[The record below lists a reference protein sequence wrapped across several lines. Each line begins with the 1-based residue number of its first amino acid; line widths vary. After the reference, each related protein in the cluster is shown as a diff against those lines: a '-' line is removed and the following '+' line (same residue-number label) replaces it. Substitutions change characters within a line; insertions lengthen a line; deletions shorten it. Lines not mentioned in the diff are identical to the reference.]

1 MLFSAP
7 GAVHGA
13 LVGTTV
19 MVVAMMAV
27 GRSPGAPRGLALF
40 AAALALHVL
49 RYGVL
54 LATEYLGAVPVVIV
68 AEALHA
74 GAGVVMLAAMVLEL
88 RRVPPRRTL
97 VALWVGMV
105 VALLAMTPLV
115 GPDRAVTAVN
125 LFVGAV
131 TIGCAVAFHRRARK
145 VPRAGYGVVALL
157 FLLWGL
163 HKWLWP
169 LLVWSE
175 WLRPLGLVV
184 SEAVVICLGVALL
197 LASDRERR
205 MAETVSRRRAE
216 ALLRLQGE
224 AIEATA
230 NAIFI
235 TDRAGRI
242 EWCNAAFTR
251 LSGWTAEEA
260 RRRPA
265 RRLLMGRDRDRRV
278 MEAIE
283 HGRPW
288 RGELSLR
295 RKDGTLYVVDQT
307 ITPIAGEKGRV
318 AHYVAVQEDVTERRQ
333 AEERIRF
340 LSNHDALT
348 ALPNRLLFREHL
360 QRAVARA
367 RAERAGLGIL
377 FLDLDDF
384 SHYNDVLGHD
394 GGDRLLLL
402 LVERLMAAGRGVET
416 MARVGGDEFAFV
428 IEDRTGG
435 DNAAELA
442 QVLLDEVVRPFDID
456 GHEVQMGASVGIALF
471 PMDGEDADTL
481 MKNADVAMYRAIH
494 EAPNGYRFFT
504 PTMDSEMTARRRLE
518 GDLRRAAL
526 RGELELHYQP
536 IVAVADGRIVGLE
549 ALVRWNHPTDGMI
562 PPTRF
567 IPLAEEN
574 GLIGPIGEWVL
585 AEACRQARAWSD
597 AGLPPVPVAVNL
609 SAVQM
614 KRGDLPLL
622 VRRLLNESRLPPG
635 RLELELTE
643 TAMMED
649 AVAAGRVLADVK
661 AMGMGLAVDD
671 FGTGYSSLGR
681 LKRFPVCKLK
691 IDRSFVADLAE
702 NDSDRA
708 ITRAIISLAHALDLK
723 VVAEG
728 VETMAQRDIL
738 AAEGCDYI
746 QGFLYSRPVPA
757 DQMAVLLRQG
767 GFA

>member
-13 LVGTTV
+13 LVGTTIL
-19 MVVAMMAV
+19 VVAMMVV
-27 GRSPGAPRGLALF
+27 GRAPGAPRGLALF

-49 RYGVL
+49 RYGLL
-54 LATEYLGAVPVVIV
+54 LASDGLGPSLATVL
-68 AEALHA
+68 AESVHA
-74 GAGVVMLAAMVLEL
+74 GAGVVMLAAMVVEL
-88 RRVPPRRTL
+88 RRAPPRRTL
-97 VALWVGMV
+97 VALWLGMV
-105 VALLAMTPLV
+105 VALAVLVPLV
-115 GPDRAVTAVN
+115 GADHGTTAVN
-125 LFVGAV
+125 LFVGTV
-131 TIGCAVAFHRRARK
+131 TMGCALAFHLRARK
-145 VPRAGYGVVALL
+145 VPGAGYGVVAVL
-157 FLLWGL
+157 FALWGL

-169 LLVWSE
+169 LLVWGD
-175 WLRPLGLVV
+175 WLRPLGVMV
-184 SEAVVICLGVALL
+184 SEGVVICLGIALL

-205 MAETVSRRRAE
+205 MAETASRRRAE
-216 ALLRLQGE
+216 ALLHLQGE
-224 AIEATA
+224 AIEAAA

-251 LSGWTAEEA
+251 LTGWTADEA

-278 MEAIE
+278 MDAIE
-283 HGRPW
+283 HGRSW
-288 RGELSLR
+288 RGELGLR
-295 RKDGTLYVVDQT
+295 RKDGTLYIVDQT
-307 ITPIAGEKGRV
+307 ITPIADDGGRI
-318 AHYVAVQEDVTERRQ
+318 AHYVVVQEDVTERRQ
-333 AEERIRF
+333 AEERIRY

-348 ALPNRLLFREHL
+348 ALPNRLLFRDHL
-360 QRAVARA
+360 QRTIARA
-367 RAERAGLGIL
+367 RAERAGFGVL

-402 LVERLMAAGRGVET
+402 LVERLMAAGRGAEII
-416 MARVGGDEFAFV
+416 ARVGGDEFAFV
-428 IEDRTGG
+428 IEDHSGG
-435 DNAAELA
+435 EDAAGLA
-442 QVLLDEVVRPFDID
+442 QTLLDAVVRPFDID
-456 GHEVQMGASVGIALF
+456 GHEVQAGASVGIALF
-471 PMDGEDADTL
+471 PIDGDDAEVL

-504 PTMDSEMTARRRLE
+504 PTMDSELAARRRME
-518 GDLRRAAL
+518 GDLRRAAV
-526 RGELELHYQP
+526 RGELVLHYQP
-536 IVAVADGRIVGLE
+536 IVAVADRRIIGLE
-549 ALVRWNHPTDGMI
+549 ALVRWNHPEDGMI
-562 PPTRF
+562 PPAHF

-574 GLIGPIGEWVL
+574 GMIAPIGEWVL
-585 AEACRQARAWSD
+585 AEACRQARAWAD
-597 AGLPPVPVAVNL
+597 EGLPPVTIAVNL

-614 KRGDLPLL
+614 KRQDLPLL
-622 VRRLLNESRLPPG
+622 VRRLLTEARLPPG

-661 AMGMGLAVDD
+661 AMGMGLSVDD

-702 NDSDRA
+702 NESDRA

-728 VETMAQRDIL
+728 VETQAQRDIL
-738 AAEGCDYI
+738 EAEGCDYI

-757 DQMAVLLRQG
+757 AEMTELLRKG
-767 GFA
+767 GF

>member
-1 MLFSAP
+1 MELSALS
-7 GAVHGA
+7 AVHGA
-13 LVGTTV
+13 LLGTIV
-19 MVVAMMAV
+19 LVVAMAAV
-27 GRSPGAPRGLALF
+27 GRSPGVPRGLSLF
-40 AAALALHVL
+40 AAAFALHVL
-49 RYGVL
+49 RHGIL
-54 LATEYLGAVPVVIV
+54 LGLGGLGPLMTAIL
-68 AEALHA
+68 AEAAHVA
-74 GAGVVMLAAMVLEL
+74 SGVVMIAATVVEL
-88 RRVPPRRTL
+88 RRAPPRRTL

-105 VALLAMTPLV
+105 VALAALSPVLGTEVVAA
-115 GPDRAVTAVN
+115 AVS
-125 LFVGAV
+125 LFVGTV
-131 TIGCAVAFHRRARK
+131 MLVAAGAFLVRAHK
-145 VPRAGYGVVALL
+145 APGAGYRLVALL
-157 FLLWGL
+157 FALWAL
-163 HKWLWP
+163 HKWSIPWVVP
-169 LLVWSE
+169 VE
-175 WLRPLGLVV
+175 WLLPYRLLL
-184 SEAVVICLGVALL
+184 SEVLSICLGVALL

-205 MAETVSRRRAE
+205 MAELVSRRHAE
-216 ALLRLQGE
+216 SLLRLQGE
-224 AIEATA
+224 AIEAAA

-242 EWCNAAFTR
+242 AWCNAAFTR

-265 RRLLMGRDRDRRV
+265 RRLLMGRDRDRRL

-283 HGRPW
+283 QGRTW

-295 RKDGTLYVVDQT
+295 RKDGTLYIVDQT
-307 ITPIAGEKGRV
+307 VTPIADERGQV
-318 AHYVAVQEDVTERRQ
+318 SHYVVVQEDVTERRQ

-367 RAERAGLGIL
+367 RAERAGLAVL
-377 FLDLDDF
+377 FLDLEDF

-394 GGDRLLLL
+394 GGDRLLLA

-416 MARVGGDEFAFV
+416 TARVGGDEFAFV
-428 IEDRTGG
+428 VDEDGG
-435 DNAAELA
+435 GEHAAELA
-442 QVLLDEVVRPFDID
+442 QTLLDAVTASFEIE
-456 GHEVQMGASVGIALF
+456 GHEVQVGASVGIALF
-471 PMDGEDADTL
+471 PVDGDDAETL

-494 EAPNGYRFFT
+494 EAPNGYRFFA
-504 PTMDSEMTARRRLE
+504 PAMDSELAERRRME
-518 GDLRRAAL
+518 ADLRRAAL
-526 RGELELHYQP
+526 RGELVLHYQP
-536 IVAVADGRIVGLE
+536 IVAVADRRIVGLE
-549 ALVRWNHPTDGMI
+549 ALVRWNHPEDGMI
-562 PPTRF
+562 PPGRF

-574 GLIGPIGEWVL
+574 GLIAPIGEWVL
-585 AEACRQARAWSD
+585 TEACRQAREWGD
-597 AGLPPVPVAVNL
+597 AGLPPVPIAVNL

-614 KRGDLPLL
+614 KRQDLPLM
-622 VRRLLNESRLPPG
+622 VRRLLTEARLPPG

-649 AVAAGRVLADVK
+649 AVAAGRVLADVN

-691 IDRSFVADLAE
+691 IDRSFVADVAE

-728 VETMAQRDIL
+728 VETEAQFDIL
-738 AAEGCDYI
+738 AAEGCDSI
-746 QGFLYSRPVPA
+746 QGFLFSPAVPA
-757 DQMAVLLRQG
+757 DQAEELLRRG
-767 GFA
+767 GF

>member
-1 MLFSAP
+1 MDFAAP

-13 LVGTTV
+13 LLGTV
-19 MVVAMMAV
+19 VLAVAMAVV
-27 GRSPGAPRGLALF
+27 GRNAAAPRGLVLF
-40 AAALALHVL
+40 AGAFALHVA
-49 RYGVL
+49 RYALMAADGWFGATLAAILAESAHAGSGV
-54 LATEYLGAVPVVIV
+54 VVI
-68 AEALHA
+68 AAT
-74 GAGVVMLAAMVLEL
+74 VVEL
-88 RRVPPRRTL
+88 RRAPPSRTL
-97 VALWVGMV
+97 LALWVGMV
-105 VALLAMTPLV
+105 VSLSLLVPVFGANV
-115 GPDRAVTAVN
+115 GVGAVSM
-125 LFVGAV
+125 FVGA
-131 TIGCAVAFHRRARK
+131 TMIAAALAFLRRSRK
-145 VPRAGYGVVALL
+145 APGAGYRLVALL
-157 FLLWGL
+157 LLLWGL
-163 HKWLWP
+163 HKWDAPFLYP
-169 LLVWSE
+169 ME
-175 WLRPLGLVV
+175 WLRPYGFLV
-184 SEAVVICLGVALL
+184 SETLAVCLGVALL

-205 MAETVSRRRAE
+205 MAETASRRRAE

-251 LSGWTAEEA
+251 LSGWNAEEA

-283 HGRPW
+283 QGRTW

-295 RKDGTLYVVDQT
+295 RKDGTLYIVDQT
-307 ITPIAGEKGRV
+307 LTPIADDKGRV
-318 AHYVAVQEDVTERRQ
+318 AHYVVVQEDVTERRQ

-360 QRAVARA
+360 QRGIARA
-367 RAERAGLGIL
+367 RAERTGLGVL

-402 LVERLMAAGRGVET
+402 MVERLMAAGRGVET
-416 MARVGGDEFAFV
+416 IARVGGDEFAFL
-428 IEDRTGG
+428 IEERSGG
-435 DNAAELA
+435 EDSAELA
-442 QVLLDEVVRPFDID
+442 QTLLDAATSPFDID
-456 GHEVQMGASVGIALF
+456 GHEVLVGASVGIALF
-471 PMDGEDADTL
+471 PIDGEDAETL
-481 MKNADVAMYRAIH
+481 MKNVDVAMYRAIH
-494 EAPNGYRFFT
+494 EAPNGFRFFA
-504 PTMDSEMTARRRLE
+504 PAMDSELAQRRRME

-526 RGELELHYQP
+526 RGELELYYQP
-536 IVAVADGRIVGLE
+536 IVAVADRSIVGFE
-549 ALVRWNHPTDGMI
+549 ALVRWNHPEDGLI
-562 PPTRF
+562 PPGRF

-574 GLIGPIGEWVL
+574 GMIGPIGEWVL
-585 AEACRQARAWSD
+585 AEACRQARNWTD
-597 AGLPPVPVAVNL
+597 AGLPPVPIAVNL

-614 KRGDLPLL
+614 RRQDLPLL
-622 VRRLLNESRLPPG
+622 VRRLLTESKLPPG

-649 AVAAGRVLADVK
+649 AVAASRVLADIK
-661 AMGMGLAVDD
+661 SMGMGLAVDD

-691 IDRSFVADLAE
+691 IDRSFVADVAE
-702 NDSDRA
+702 NESDRA
-708 ITRAIISLAHALDLK
+708 ITRAIISLAHALELK

-728 VETMAQRDIL
+728 VETKAQFDIL
-738 AAEGCDYI
+738 AAEGCDCI
-746 QGFLYSRPVPA
+746 QGFLFSPAVPA
-757 DQMAVLLRQG
+757 DQAAELLRRG
-767 GFA
+767 GF

>member
-1 MLFSAP
+1 MLLSAP

-13 LVGTTV
+13 LVGTAV
-19 MVVAMMAV
+19 LVVAMMLV

-54 LATEYLGAVPVVIV
+54 LFSDELGAVLTPVL

-74 GAGVVMLAAMVLEL
+74 GAGVMMLAGMMAEL

-97 VALWVGMV
+97 LALWLGT
-105 VALLAMTPLV
+105 VAAVAVLV
-115 GPDRAVTAVN
+115 PVFGGERVTAAVN
-125 LFVGAV
+125 LFVSAV
-131 TIGCAVAFHRRARK
+131 TLGCALAFMSRARK
-145 VPRAGYGVVALL
+145 VAGAGYGVVAAL
-157 FLLWGL
+157 FVVWSLNR
-163 HKWLWP
+163 WLWP
-169 LLVWSE
+169 TLMWSDV
-175 WLRPLGLVV
+175 LRSVGVV
-184 SEAVVICLGVALL
+184 MSEGVVICLGVALL

-205 MAETVSRRRAE
+205 MAETASRRRAE

-224 AIEATA
+224 AIEAAA

-242 EWCNAAFTR
+242 EWCNNAFTR

-278 MEAIE
+278 MEAIDQ
-283 HGRPW
+283 GRSW

-295 RKDGTLYVVDQT
+295 RKDGTLYIVDQT
-307 ITPIAGEKGRV
+307 ITPIADDKGRV
-318 AHYVAVQEDVTERRQ
+318 AHYVVVQEDVTERRQ
-333 AEERIRF
+333 AEERIRY

-367 RAERAGLGIL
+367 RAERVGLGVL

-394 GGDRLLLL
+394 GGDRLLLM
-402 LVERLMAAGRGVET
+402 LVERLMGVARGVET
-416 MARVGGDEFAFV
+416 LARVGGDEFAFV
-428 IEDRTGG
+428 IEDKSGG
-435 DNAAELA
+435 DDAAALA
-442 QVLLDEVVRPFDID
+442 QVLLDAVAKPFDIN
-456 GHEVQMGASVGIALF
+456 GHEVQVGASVGIALF
-471 PMDGEDADTL
+471 PIDGDDAEQL

-494 EAPNGYRFFT
+494 EAPNGYRFFA
-504 PTMDSEMTARRRLE
+504 PAMDSEMAARRRLE

-526 RGELELHYQP
+526 RGELVLHYQP
-536 IVAVADGRIVGLE
+536 IVAVQDCRIIGLE
-549 ALVRWNHPTDGMI
+549 ALVRWNHPEDGMI
-562 PPTRF
+562 PPGRF

-574 GLIGPIGEWVL
+574 GLIAPIGEWVL
-585 AEACRQARAWSD
+585 AEACRQARIWAD
-597 AGLPPVPVAVNL
+597 AGLPPVPIAVNL

-614 KRGDLPLL
+614 KRQDLPLL
-622 VRRLLNESRLPPG
+622 VRRLLSEARLPPG

-649 AVAAGRVLADVK
+649 AVAAGRVLSDVK
-661 AMGMGLAVDD
+661 ALGMGLAVDD

-691 IDRSFVADLAE
+691 IDRSFVADIAE
-702 NDSDRA
+702 NESDRA

-728 VETMAQRDIL
+728 VETEAQRAIL

-746 QGFLYSRPVPA
+746 QGFLYSPAVPA
-757 DQMAVLLRQG
+757 AEMAELLRKG
-767 GFA
+767 GF

>member
-1 MLFSAP
+1 MELSAP

-13 LVGTTV
+13 LVGAAV
-19 MVVAMMAV
+19 LAVAMMAV

-40 AAALALHVL
+40 GLAFALHVL
-49 RYGVL
+49 RSLVALAAEPLGEAVAAILAETVHAGVGVL
-54 LATEYLGAVPVVIV
+54 V
-68 AEALHA
+68 
-74 GAGVVMLAAMVLEL
+74 LAATVVEM
-88 RRVPPRRTL
+88 RAAPPRRTL
-97 VALWVGMV
+97 LALWGGMAVALAVLVPLHGAEMAT
-105 VALLAMTPLV
+105 VAVA
-115 GPDRAVTAVN
+115 

-131 TIGCAVAFHRRARK
+131 LLAAAVAFRFRALRT
-145 VPRAGYGVVALL
+145 PGAGYRLVAGL
-157 FLLWGL
+157 FAAWGL
-163 HKWLWP
+163 SWLLAPVLAHWGLP
-169 LLVWSE
+169 GQLLSE
-175 WLRPLGLVV
+175 G
-184 SEAVVICLGVALL
+184 VVICLGVALL

-205 MAETVSRRRAE
+205 MADLASRRRAE
-216 ALLRLQGE
+216 SLLRLQGE
-224 AIEATA
+224 AIEAAA

-251 LSGWTAEEA
+251 LSGWTAAEA

-265 RRLLMGRDRDRRV
+265 RRLLAGRDLRDRRLMDAV
-278 MEAIE
+278 AQ
-283 HGRPW
+283 GRAW
-288 RGELSLR
+288 HGELSLR
-295 RKDGTLYVVDQT
+295 RKDGTLYIVDQT
-307 ITPIAGEKGRV
+307 LTPIADDRGRV
-318 AHYVAVQEDVTERRQ
+318 AHYVVVQEDVTERRQ

-367 RAERAGLGIL
+367 RAERSGLGVL

-402 LVERLMAAGRGVET
+402 VVERLMAAGRGVDT
-416 MARVGGDEFAFV
+416 IARVGGDEFAV
-428 IEDRTGG
+428 VLEDHSGG
-435 DNAAELA
+435 EAAAEMA
-442 QVLLDEVVRPFDID
+442 QAMLDAVIRPFDID
-456 GHEVQMGASVGIALF
+456 GHEVQIGASVGIALY
-471 PMDGEDADTL
+471 PMDGADAEAL

-504 PTMDSEMTARRRLE
+504 PTMDSELAARRKLE
-518 GDLRRAAL
+518 ADLRRAAL
-526 RGELELHYQP
+526 RGELVLHYQP
-536 IVAVADGRIVGLE
+536 IVTVADRTIAGFE
-549 ALVRWNHPTDGMI
+549 ALVRWNHPEHGMI
-562 PPTRF
+562 PPGRF

-574 GLIGPIGEWVL
+574 GMIAPIGEWVL
-585 AEACRQARAWSD
+585 GEACRQARAWAD
-597 AGLPPVPVAVNL
+597 EGLPAVPIAVNL

-614 KRGDLPLL
+614 KRHDLPLL
-622 VRRLLNESRLPPG
+622 VRRLLTEARLPPG

-649 AVAAGRVLADVK
+649 AVAAGRVLSDVK
-661 AMGMGLAVDD
+661 AMGLGLAVDD

-691 IDRSFVADLAE
+691 IDRSFVADVAE

-708 ITRAIISLAHALDLK
+708 IARAIISLAHALDLK

-728 VETMAQRDIL
+728 VETEAQLAVL
-738 AAEGCDYI
+738 AAEHCDCV
-746 QGFLYSRPVPA
+746 QGFLFSPGVPA
-757 DQMAVLLRQG
+757 EQAAALLRRG
-767 GFA
+767 GF

>member
-1 MLFSAP
+1 MGMSAP
-7 GAVHGA
+7 GAVYGA
-13 LVGTTV
+13 LMGTTV
-19 MVVAMMAV
+19 LVVAMLAV
-27 GRSPGAPRGLALF
+27 GRSPGAPRGLWLF
-40 AAALALHVL
+40 AGAFALHVC
-49 RYGVL
+49 RYAFL
-54 LATEYLGAVPVVIV
+54 LAGEWFSPFTAIVVS
-68 AEALHA
+68 ESLHA
-74 GAGVVMLAAMVLEL
+74 GAGVMTLAATVVEL
-88 RRVPPRRTL
+88 RRAPPRRTL
-97 VALWVGMV
+97 LALWMGMV
-105 VALLAMTPLV
+105 AALVLLV
-115 GPDRAVTAVN
+115 PQVDADAAVTAVG
-125 LFVGAV
+125 LFVGAALMV
-131 TIGCAVAFHRRARK
+131 AAVAFYQRARK
-145 VPRAGYGVVALL
+145 APGAGYRLVAAL
-157 FLLWGL
+157 FALWGL

-169 LLVWSE
+169 LLAWGE
-175 WLRPLGLVV
+175 NTRFLGQLV
-184 SEAVVICLGVALL
+184 SEVVVICLGVALL

-205 MAETVSRRRAE
+205 MAEQASRRRAE

-224 AIEATA
+224 AIEAAA

-251 LSGWTAEEA
+251 LSGWSAGEA
-260 RRRPA
+260 RRRIA

-278 MEAIE
+278 MEAISQ
-283 HGRPW
+283 GRPW

-295 RKDGTLYVVDQT
+295 RKDGTLYIVDQT
-307 ITPIAGEKGRV
+307 ITPIADERGRI
-318 AHYVAVQEDVTERRQ
+318 AHYVVVQEDVTERRQ

-360 QRAVARA
+360 QRAIARA
-367 RAERAGLGIL
+367 RAERGGLGIL

-416 MARVGGDEFAFV
+416 FARVGGDEFAFV
-428 IEDRTGG
+428 VDDLSGG
-435 DNAAELA
+435 EVAAELA
-442 QVLLDEVVRPFDID
+442 QTLLDAATRPFDID
-456 GHEVQMGASVGIALF
+456 GHEVQVGASVGIALY
-471 PMDGEDADTL
+471 PIDGEDADAL

-504 PTMDSEMTARRRLE
+504 PTMDSELAERRKLE
-518 GDLRRAAL
+518 ADLRRAAL
-526 RGELELHYQP
+526 RGELVLHYQP
-536 IVAVADGRIVGLE
+536 IVGVPDRRIVGLE
-549 ALVRWNHPTDGMI
+549 ALVRWNHPQHGMI
-562 PPTRF
+562 PPGRF

-574 GLIGPIGEWVL
+574 GMIGPIGEWVL
-585 AEACRQARAWSD
+585 AEACRQAREWSD
-597 AGLPPVPVAVNL
+597 AGLPPVPIAVNL

-614 KRGDLPLL
+614 KRHDLPLL
-622 VRRLLNESRLPPG
+622 VRRLLAEARLPPG

-643 TAMMED
+643 TTMMED

-661 AMGMGLAVDD
+661 ALGMGLAVDD

-691 IDRSFVADLAE
+691 IDRSFVAEVAE

-728 VETMAQRDIL
+728 VETEA
-738 AAEGCDYI
+738 
-746 QGFLYSRPVPA
+746 
-757 DQMAVLLRQG
+757 QMAVLTAEQCDCVQGFLFSPGVPAAEAARLLQRG
-767 GFA
+767 GF

>member
-1 MLFSAP
+1 MVLSAP

-13 LVGTTV
+13 LVGTAV
-19 MVVAMMAV
+19 LVVAMMAV
-27 GRSPGAPRGLALF
+27 GRASGAPRGLALF
-40 AAALALHVL
+40 AGAFALHVL
-49 RYGVL
+49 RYALVL
-54 LATEYLGAVPVVIV
+54 LQDQVGPVLTAIV
-68 AEALHA
+68 AESAHA
-74 GAGVVMLAAMVLEL
+74 GAGVLMLAATVVEM
-88 RRVPPRRTL
+88 RRAPPRRVL
-97 VALWVGMV
+97 WALWVGMT
-105 VALLAMTPLV
+105 VALAALV
-115 GPDRAVTAVN
+115 PVLGGETAVAAVTM
-125 LFVGAV
+125 FVGAV
-131 TIGCAVAFHRRARK
+131 LLAAASAFLRRAKRA
-145 VPRAGYGVVALL
+145 PGAGYHLVAAL
-157 FLLWGL
+157 FALWGVL
-163 HKWLWP
+163 KLVWP
-169 LLVWSE
+169 LLSLNE
-175 WLRPLGLVV
+175 WLRPGGVLV
-184 SEAVVICLGVALL
+184 SEVVVICLGVALL

-205 MAETVSRRRAE
+205 MAELASRRRAE

-224 AIEATA
+224 AIEAAA

-251 LSGWTAEEA
+251 LSGWTAAEA

-265 RRLLMGRDRDRRV
+265 RRLLAGQDRDRRLL
-278 MEAIE
+278 EAVE
-283 HGRPW
+283 QGRMW

-295 RKDGTLYVVDQT
+295 RKDGTLYIVDQT
-307 ITPIAGEKGRV
+307 VTPILGDKGRV
-318 AHYVAVQEDVTERRQ
+318 AHYVVVQEDVTERRQ

-360 QRAVARA
+360 QRAVSRA
-367 RAERAGLGIL
+367 RSERAGLGVL

-402 LVERLMAAGRGVET
+402 VVERLMSAARGIDT
-416 MARVGGDEFAFV
+416 IARVGGDEFALV
-428 IEDRTGG
+428 VEDHSGG
-435 DNAAELA
+435 EAAADLA
-442 QVLLDEVVRPFDID
+442 QALLEAVTRPFDID
-456 GHEVQMGASVGIALF
+456 GNDVQVGASVGIAMF
-471 PMDGEDADTL
+471 PMDGGDAETL

-504 PTMDSEMTARRRLE
+504 TTMDSELTARRRLE
-518 GDLRRAAL
+518 GDLRRAAG
-526 RGELELHYQP
+526 RGELVLHYQP
-536 IVAVADGRIVGLE
+536 IVAVQDRRIVGFE

-562 PPTRF
+562 PPGQF

-574 GLIGPIGEWVL
+574 GMIGPIGEWVL
-585 AEACRQARAWSD
+585 AEACRQARAWID
-597 AGLPPVPVAVNL
+597 DGLPVVPIAVNL

-614 KRGDLPLL
+614 RRHDLALL
-622 VRRLLNESRLPPG
+622 VHRLMTEAKLPPG

-649 AVAAGRVLADVK
+649 AVAASRVLADIK
-661 AMGMGLAVDD
+661 AMGMELAVDD

-691 IDRSFVADLAE
+691 IDRSFVADVAE

-708 ITRAIISLAHALDLK
+708 IARAIISLAHALELK

-728 VETMAQRDIL
+728 VETEAQFQTL
-738 AAEGCDYI
+738 AAEQCDCV
-746 QGFLYSRPVPA
+746 QGFLFSPAVPA
-757 DQMAVLLRQG
+757 PQAADMLRKG
-767 GFA
+767 GF